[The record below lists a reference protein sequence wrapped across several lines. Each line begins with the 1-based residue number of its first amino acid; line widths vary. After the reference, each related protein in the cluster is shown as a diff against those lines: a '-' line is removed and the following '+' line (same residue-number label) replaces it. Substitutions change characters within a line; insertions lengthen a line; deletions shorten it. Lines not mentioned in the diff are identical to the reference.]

1 MHINYDAAHVAGLI
15 AGGKFQDPLREG
27 ADTMTMS
34 THKTLFGPQGG
45 LVLGSK
51 EHEESIVITSYSIH
65 YTKLYEPGSS
75 KHHHPAAD
83 LTGKNQLPA

>member
-45 LVLGSK
+45 LVLRF
-51 EHEESIVITSYSIH
+51 
-65 YTKLYEPGSS
+65 
-75 KHHHPAAD
+75 
-83 LTGKNQLPA
+83 